1 VTDDFRIDL
10 GTADLAGPLL
20 DPICELYDEVFSAP
34 PSYWQ
39 EEESQLHRERLV
51 RPLEDPTFGITV
63 ARVDAELVGFAYG
76 FSVPVD
82 TKRWSRLLVPLPDQ
96 VTREWP
102 GRTFMLFD
110 FAVRASYRGR
120 GVGRAL
126 HDRLLGSRTEERAT
140 LSVEPEAVDSKHIY
154 EHWGWR
160 QVGQSIGG
168 PGESS
173 PMFDVYLRD
182 SLDDLRAP
190 QAMP

>member
-1 VTDDFRIDL
+1 MPDDVRIKL
-10 GTADLAGPLL
+10 GTADLARPLL
-20 DPICELYDEVFSAP
+20 DPICDLYDEVFSAP
-34 PSYWQ
+34 PSYWR
-39 EEESQLHRERLV
+39 EEESQLHRARLL
-51 RPLEDPTFGITV
+51 RLLDDLTFGITV
-63 ARVDAELVGFAYG
+63 AWAGTELAGFAYG
-76 FSVPVD
+76 YTVPVD
-82 TKRWSRLLVPLPDQ
+82 TKRWSRLLLPLPAELA
-96 VTREWP
+96 REWP

-120 GVGRAL
+120 GIGRAL
-126 HDRLLGSRTEERAT
+126 HDRLLGSRMEERAT
-140 LSVEPEAVDSKHIY
+140 LSVEPEVVDSKRIY

-182 SLDDLRAP
+182 GLDDLRGL